1 MTETAASQSFA
12 EQWVAAFNDDVE
24 HLARDLYA
32 PDAVLNG
39 TVMGTEKF
47 LKFERRVLAAAPRRR
62 AEVVAAHAAG
72 DVLTVEAVLRDPDRG
87 EDWRLP
93 FCAVLHVADGK
104 VVRDTT
110 YADFTRWPGM
120 S

>member
-1 MTETAASQSFA
+1 MTDTATTLAFV
-12 EQWVAAFNDDVE
+12 EQWAAAFNDDVE
-24 HLARDLYA
+24 RLARQLYA

-47 LKFERRVLAAAPRRR
+47 LRFEQRVLAAAPRRR
-62 AEVVAAHAAG
+62 AEIIAAHPSG
-72 DVLTVEAVLRDPDRG
+72 DTVTVEGVLRDPDQG

-93 FCAVLHVADGK
+93 FCAVLQLADGK

-110 YADFTRWPGM
+110 YTEFSRWPGM
-120 S
+120 G